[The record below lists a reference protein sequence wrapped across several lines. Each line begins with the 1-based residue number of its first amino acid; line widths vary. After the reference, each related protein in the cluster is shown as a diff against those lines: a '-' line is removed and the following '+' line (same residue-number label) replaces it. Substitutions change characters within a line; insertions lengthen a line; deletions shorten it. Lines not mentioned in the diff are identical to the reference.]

1 MVDIWGIGIHD
12 KCIKMKFKFLILAL
26 VPLILLS
33 GTSPAF
39 SQEQKNPSLIIDN
52 LEIPWYEF
60 NKVGR
65 DAEIVN
71 LEKEHSTSWQVTI
84 DNNLA
89 YANENGNGVLRIYDT
104 GIEDKFI
111 EVGMG
116 AQSDHKFWVA
126 VQLPDEGYVVVHNKL
141 DRGWLPSAKV
151 VVSFTNTAGLT
162 VNNGERIVVTNL
174 DIGTFAIGSYSIF
187 GMESSTDPPATN
199 SGFMTIEIL
208 SGDPTESSLHL
219 FPFYVTAAVGLLA
232 GILFLTKKR
241 SK

>member
-1 MVDIWGIGIHD
+1 
-12 KCIKMKFKFLILAL
+12 MKFRFFILVLI
-26 VPLILLS
+26 PLILSL
-33 GTSPAF
+33 GIPQAY

-52 LEIPWYEF
+52 LEVPWFEF
-60 NKVGR
+60 NIVGR
-65 DAEIVN
+65 DSEIIN
-71 LEKEHSTSWQVTI
+71 LEKGHSTSWQVTI
-84 DNNLA
+84 DNDLA

-104 GIEDKFI
+104 TIEDKFI

-116 AQSDHKFWVA
+116 AQPDHKFWVA
-126 VQLPDEGYVVVHNKL
+126 VQLPDEGYVVIHNKL

-174 DIGTFAIGSYSIF
+174 DIGTFAIGSYSVF
-187 GMESSTDPPATN
+187 GMEGSTDPPATN
-199 SGFMTIEIL
+199 SGFMNIEIL

-219 FPFYVTAAVGLLA
+219 FPFYVTAAVGLIA